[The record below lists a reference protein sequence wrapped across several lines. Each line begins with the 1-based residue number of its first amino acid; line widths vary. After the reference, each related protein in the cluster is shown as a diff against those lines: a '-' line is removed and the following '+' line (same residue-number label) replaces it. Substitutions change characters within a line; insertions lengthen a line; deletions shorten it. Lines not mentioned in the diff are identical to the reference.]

1 MSETGNLNEALA
13 TLFHP
18 PGRAN
23 TADGVGHET
32 GDPPQRDV
40 AFRQFKAD
48 AHAVLHRRNTRGLN
62 FSVDGHSTRE
72 AAAGLARSEDR
83 VAFRISAEF

>member
-18 PGRAN
+18 PGRAD
-23 TADGVGHET
+23 TANRVRHET

-40 AFRQFKAD
+40 AFGQFKAD
-48 AHAVLHRRNTRGLN
+48 THAVLHRRDTRGLH
-62 FSVDGHSTRE
+62 FAVDGHGTRE

-83 VAFRISAEF
+83 AGFRKSAEI